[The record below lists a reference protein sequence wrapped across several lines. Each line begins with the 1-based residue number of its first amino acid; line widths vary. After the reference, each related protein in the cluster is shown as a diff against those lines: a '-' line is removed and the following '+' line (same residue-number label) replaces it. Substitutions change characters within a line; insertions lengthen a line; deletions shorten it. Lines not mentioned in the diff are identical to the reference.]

1 VPLILDLHPEFG
13 YVGSA
18 PRIFRRLAV
27 NLAFA
32 AFGIAASVAVLM
44 TNPESGP
51 GTSTNPLDAMALA
64 PAEALTE
71 TKIAQPARLSENGMP
86 SAHETSEEGANTSQK
101 TASIKSTCREV
112 PDEISQGDCAP
123 ARVVRMR
130 PPRAANERPLIA
142 AVPIG
147 HRNDPAVLL
156 APPSSPV
163 EDNPSPTTAPDKS
176 RAIPAPT
183 ETAVARMTPTDAK
196 RADAAPA
203 AELTPPAPAPTVTPK
218 KPRPRV
224 RQVQDDDEPPSRQ
237 RSKYSDDSDEPRSRQ
252 PGNYSYET
260 SHGARSSSYGAR
272 SYEYLQSGYARLW

>member
-1 VPLILDLHPEFG
+1 VPLVLDLHPEFG

-18 PRIFRRLAV
+18 RRIFRRLALI
-27 NLAFA
+27 LAFV
-32 AFGIAASVAVLM
+32 AFGIAANVAVFM

-71 TKIAQPARLSENGMP
+71 TKIAQPARLSDNGMP
-86 SAHETSEEGANTSQK
+86 SAHEIGEEGANTSQK
-101 TASIKSTCREV
+101 TGSIKPICREV
-112 PDEISQGDCAP
+112 ADEIRQGDCALV
-123 ARVVRMR
+123 RVVRMR

-147 HRNDPAVLL
+147 HRSDPAVLP
-156 APPSSPV
+156 APPSSPD
-163 EDNPSPTTAPDKS
+163 EDNPSPTTVPDKS

-183 ETAVARMTPTDAK
+183 ETAVARMTAT
-196 RADAAPA
+196 DAAPA
-203 AELTPPAPAPTVTPK
+203 AELTPPAPAPTVSPK

-224 RQVQDDDEPPSRQ
+224 RQVRDDDEPRSRQ
-237 RSKYSDDSDEPRSRQ
+237 RSKYSDDSDDSDEPRSRQ
-252 PGNYSYET
+252 RSNYAYET

-272 SYEYLQSGYARLW
+272 NYEHLQGGYARLW